1 MSLDFTPEELTDALE
16 RTVTEVL
23 WEAGVIQ
30 PPVDAVLA
38 AQRLG
43 LAIATD
49 TGALHRGRI
58 VRMAAGAESMVASA
72 ILLAPEERPERQQWA
87 VAHEI
92 GESAFHRLLGHLG
105 VSPMEAEGRFRERC
119 ANAFA
124 TALLL
129 PRRWFLA
136 DGRELDWD
144 LLALKARCATASH
157 ELIARRMLEMPAPA
171 VITLFDQGRRVWRRG
186 TEGLRIPPLLLA
198 EEACRRQAHL
208 RGKPA
213 EADSDCDGAGRIRV
227 RCWPVHEPGWRREI
241 MRTELQDCDYL

>member
-1 MSLDFTPEELTDALE
+1 MLLEITQEELTDALE

-23 WEAGVIQ
+23 WEARVIE

-43 LAIATD
+43 LALMTD
-49 TGALHRGRI
+49 TRAVHRGRC
-58 VRMAAGAESMVASA
+58 VRLEAGAESMTTSA
-72 ILLAPEERPERQQWA
+72 ILLAPEDRPERRQWT

-92 GESAFHRLLGHLG
+92 GEWAAQRMLAHLDLDPAG
-105 VSPMEAEGRFRERC
+105 EEDPLRERC

-124 TALLL
+124 GALLL

-136 DGRELDWD
+136 DGHDLDWD
-144 LLALKARCATASH
+144 LGALKARYATASH

-171 VITLFDQGRRVWRRG
+171 VITLFDHGRRVWRRG
-186 TEGLRIPPLLLA
+186 TEGLRVPPLLRA
-198 EEACRRQAHL
+198 EEACQRRAYL
-208 RGKPA
+208 SGKPA
-213 EADSDCDGAGRIRV
+213 EADSNCDGAGHVRV

-241 MRTELQDCDYL
+241 MRTEVQECEYL